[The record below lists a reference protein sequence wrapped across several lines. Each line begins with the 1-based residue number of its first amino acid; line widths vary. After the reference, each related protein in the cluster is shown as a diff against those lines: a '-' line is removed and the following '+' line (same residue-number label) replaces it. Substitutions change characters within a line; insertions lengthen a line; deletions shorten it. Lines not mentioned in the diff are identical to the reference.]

1 MEPEPILPAPRDVSP
16 QAPVDRGE
24 PQTSSRPVHES
35 SLGNTE
41 QIGAPALTSMPA
53 PLAAPV
59 TPQPVNAVIPTTQVN
74 ATDGTTDNPAIA
86 DDVEVI
92 EKEWVD
98 KAKKIVSATKDD
110 PHTQEKEVS
119 KLQADY
125 LMKRY
130 GKQIKLVD

>member
-1 MEPEPILPAPRDVSP
+1 MEPEPILPTPREATPTIAGGAEAPSLV
-16 QAPVDRGE
+16 QAQE
-24 PQTSSRPVHES
+24 KIASSEQVIRMP
-35 SLGNTE
+35 
-41 QIGAPALTSMPA
+41 QIGLPVTAQPIQPVAIPVVQDTTSLTS
-53 PLAAPV
+53 
-59 TPQPVNAVIPTTQVN
+59 QTTV
-74 ATDGTTDNPAIA
+74 DSPAIA

-98 KAKKIVSATKDD
+98 KAKKIVLATRDD
-110 PHTQEKEVS
+110 PHKQEKEVN